1 MKKTSVRKVAAGT
14 AVMVFAVAGPVAAQ
28 TRVSPWIGLY
38 APASDLGSVQA
49 VDFGKKSST
58 LAYGADLDFGASG
71 LLGFRVGGGYASDS
85 EVDFDDQTCV
95 SCEIRATVLTATGAI
110 VLRPLPLPGIR
121 PYVLA
126 GAGWKWYDFDFDGDI
141 EDQLEDQS
149 NFTWQGGVGAV
160 INPDGG
166 LSLFAELSDFV
177 SEFDF
182 EDGSTGNTQ
191 HDLVLKAGLSLRLG
205 GSR

>member
-1 MKKTSVRKVAAGT
+1 MAGTRVWPGMAALMIVAAAPAT
-14 AVMVFAVAGPVAAQ
+14 AQM
-28 TRVSPWIGLY
+28 RLSPWIGLY
-38 APASDLGSVQA
+38 APTSDLGSVQA
-49 VDFGKKSST
+49 VEFGKKSST
-58 LAYGADLDFGASG
+58 LAYGADLDFGARG
-71 LLGFRVGGGYASDS
+71 LIGLRVGGGFASDS

-95 SCEIRATVLTATGAI
+95 SCEIRATVLTATGAV

-141 EDQLEDQS
+141 EGQLEDQS
-149 NFTWQGGVGAV
+149 SFTWQAGVGAV
-160 INPDGG
+160 LNPDGG

-191 HDLVLKAGLSLRLG
+191 HDLVLKAGISLGL